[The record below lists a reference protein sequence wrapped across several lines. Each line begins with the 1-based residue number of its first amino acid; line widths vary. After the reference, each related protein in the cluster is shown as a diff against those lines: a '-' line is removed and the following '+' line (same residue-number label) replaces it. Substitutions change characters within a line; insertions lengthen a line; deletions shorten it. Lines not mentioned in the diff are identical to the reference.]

1 MKSWIAILG
10 LIAACVSFYAIGD
23 AYVWKEYGLEIGS
36 DWKDELRRLD
46 GKINVQDSVNTANG
60 GFTIAV
66 SHQHPIW
73 TAPSGPSV
81 YVIDQS
87 NRVVD
92 FSIDIGQDKGVL
104 RRFPDTLD
112 VLSRISPQP
121 NKAE

>member
-10 LIAACVSFYAIGD
+10 LFAAGGSFFAIGN
-23 AYVWKEYGLEIGS
+23 AFVWKEYGLEVGS
-36 DWKDELRRLD
+36 DWQNELRRLD
-46 GKINVQDSVNTANG
+46 GKIRFQDSMSTANG
-60 GFTIAV
+60 DFTIAI
-66 SHQHPIW
+66 SNQHPIW

-92 FSIDIGQDKGVL
+92 FSIDVGQDKGVL

-112 VLSRISPQP
+112 VLSRISTQP